1 LWTKA
6 RLKPLIFIDHADAC
20 EYLWIGPQRIA
31 LEAQEQRRNRF
42 RFEAV
47 KMRVAPALFALGGA
61 IPHRCGP
68 SAKETWIE
76 TNQRFRP
83 DRNANSVSVVGI
95 DDDIVVASSCD
106 D

>member
-1 LWTKA
+1 
-6 RLKPLIFIDHADAC
+6 
-20 EYLWIGPQRIA
+20 
-31 LEAQEQRRNRF
+31 
-42 RFEAV
+42 
-47 KMRVAPALFALGGA
+47 MRVAPALFALGGA